1 MPGNPLTDP
10 NWASELADVID
21 LYLGKI
27 RSTVTNRAVTVVRAV
42 VFGLIIVIV
51 APVAITLLIIIL
63 TKSLQRLID
72 LGTDHD
78 TAVWISYMV
87 IAAILIIAGSVL
99 MGRRYADDDQQ

>member
-10 NWASELADVID
+10 HWASELADVID

-51 APVAITLLIIIL
+51 APVAITLLIIIV

-87 IAAILIIAGSVL
+87 IAAVLIIAGSVL

>member
-10 NWASELADVID
+10 HWASELADVID